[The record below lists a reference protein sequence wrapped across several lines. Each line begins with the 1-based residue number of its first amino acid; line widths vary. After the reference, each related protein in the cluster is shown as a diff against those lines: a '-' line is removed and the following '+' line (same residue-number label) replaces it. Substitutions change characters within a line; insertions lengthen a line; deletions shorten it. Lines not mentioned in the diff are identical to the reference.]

1 MKKRTLLVVLAAI
14 LLLTLLCSCSTEG
27 KDLLKPFR
35 DRTINYLK
43 MVELGEYRGVEVEKV
58 VPREITEEEIRLAIQ
73 SERYNYAEI
82 NKVDRPAQMGDIV
95 VADYAGYIPGA
106 AFENGSA
113 SGEEI
118 VLGLGQYISGFEEG
132 IVGMS
137 AGETKTVEVD
147 FPDDYRDEELKGKH
161 ASFVITVSE
170 VYEAILPEYD
180 ETYAKDK
187 LGMASIEEY
196 ERAKKESLVGD
207 AETEAKNQ
215 QFQNLWKKVREGCK
229 ILSYPEGKI
238 ESYVSD
244 CISYYENMAAYTGME
259 FGEFLKEY
267 YKMDE
272 ENFRAA
278 VNDMAYT
285 EIGDEVIIRAIIQ
298 KEKIKLSKE
307 EYENEKQKLIKS
319 MGFDSEEAF
328 QASYGS
334 SFEEYYGKENIEY
347 AILQEKVF
355 DIVEDNAVIK

>member
-95 VADYAGYIPGA
+95 VADYAGYIEGA

-187 LGMASIEEY
+187 LGMASI
-196 ERAKKESLVGD
+196 
-207 AETEAKNQ
+207 
-215 QFQNLWKKVREGCK
+215 
-229 ILSYPEGKI
+229 
-238 ESYVSD
+238 
-244 CISYYENMAAYTGME
+244 
-259 FGEFLKEY
+259 
-267 YKMDE
+267 
-272 ENFRAA
+272 
-278 VNDMAYT
+278 
-285 EIGDEVIIRAIIQ
+285 
-298 KEKIKLSKE
+298 
-307 EYENEKQKLIKS
+307 
-319 MGFDSEEAF
+319 
-328 QASYGS
+328 
-334 SFEEYYGKENIEY
+334 
-347 AILQEKVF
+347 
-355 DIVEDNAVIK
+355 